1 MQFRRREEERVPAA
15 LSPSSKLRAQHRL
28 EADPDLNR
36 RNIRDGL
43 DPVQQRNL
51 SPLKM
56 DGVRRGGGAV
66 GNKVVGRS
74 DGFKRRDFDWQLGG
88 RRSGRFRLQSPVDEQ
103 LRKRTHFNDG
113 VMHRSCSPPPMG
125 LRPRHEMANSMD
137 YEVDDDEH
145 LDVKHT
151 YINREKGLIENRL
164 GGGVGMV
171 DHKYVIRGNEAG
183 GSYMSNPDSSIPD
196 MGVNVTSRYE
206 EAGGHLPRPS
216 RTVPMGRFDHGRL
229 QHQESLSM
237 DKIPITETH
246 TGVEKV
252 IYHATDGSYAT
263 ISPSYMND
271 FAGTSHLRERDYGG
285 SSVEMSRSDFLCSR
299 GDGICLPTPYDL
311 SRSGRKLAEPAGFSE
326 HEQRPAVDTTRDP
339 EIRHRNMMCHQ
350 RCEFSP
356 TRSERGVYL
365 NSKLQVREA
374 QDDRL
379 YQYDDLPRRIASH
392 GRLRYEKVPMEYDN
406 KETSSPYISYP
417 DVDRTATSGNSYG
430 NQRKGV
436 IRDHPALQKPKYFDY
451 QDMRRT
457 SMASTQDEA
466 YLHSGYS
473 HLEGGKRVPQ
483 DYEISYMRAPEA
495 DRSSNLRSHYESR
508 RDGGPGLQ
516 QERFQSSSLSKHNSE
531 AYRQAA
537 RVQEM
542 KQDIGIHDHSGRFM
556 KRKYYAN
563 EDIEVCDSRAIKSSK
578 WDATE
583 EFQDA
588 YENEEWVDDEDMN
601 MLYSTRDTEF
611 NHKTHEKYKREYN
624 GMQSEE
630 DFPSDEWI
638 LPQDSVGHVQKHSL
652 RFQKYPNHNIKHHSK
667 PSSSSWYK
675 PQHFSKRNVI
685 HKQPKV
691 WKKHHS
697 YHENKHT
704 SNDESSEDWVS
715 ATESEPPEGSEE
727 FKRMVHE
734 AFLMYSKNLNL
745 SSSLQKRY
753 QEQGKAG
760 SLYCSVCGRSSSKE
774 FMDTQCLVT
783 HAFMSHKA
791 GLRAKHMGLH
801 KAVCVMMG
809 WDTIIPQD
817 TVTWVPRVLPHAE
830 ALAQKDDLIIWTP
843 IVIIHNI
850 SMHDDNPQNWK
861 VVSMETIEAFLR
873 GKGFVRGR
881 IKLCLGKPADQSVI
895 LVKFLGTFVGLAD
908 AEKLHQY
915 LSDNNRGRAEYEK
928 VKSKGIESCDIK
940 EANQIDKVENILY
953 GYVGIAED
961 FDKLDF
967 NSKKWSSIKS
977 RKEIDDLDK
986 APVKTDE
993 KR

>member
-1 MQFRRREEERVPAA
+1 MQFRRREEGHVPAA

-28 EADPDLNR
+28 EADPDPNR
-36 RNIRDGL
+36 RNSRDGP

-51 SPLKM
+51 SPLKV

-74 DGFKRRDFDWQLGG
+74 DGFERRDFDWQLGG
-88 RRSGRFRLQSPVDEQ
+88 RRSGRFRLQSPVDDE
-103 LRKRTHFNDG
+103 LRKKTHFNDG
-113 VMHRSCSPPPMG
+113 VMHRSRSPPPMG
-125 LRPRHEMANSMD
+125 LRPRRKLANSMD
-137 YEVDDDEH
+137 YEVDHDEH
-145 LDVKHT
+145 LDVKHV
-151 YINREKGLIENRL
+151 YINREKDLIENRL

-171 DHKYVIRGNEAG
+171 DHKYVIRANKAG
-183 GSYMSNPDSSIPD
+183 GSYMSNPDSSVPD

-206 EAGGHLPRPS
+206 EAGGHLSRPS

-229 QHQESLSM
+229 QHQEYLSM

-263 ISPSYMND
+263 ISPSHTND
-271 FAGTSHLRERDYGG
+271 FAGTSHLRERGYGG
-285 SSVEMSRSDFLCSR
+285 SAVEMSSDFLCSR
-299 GDGICLPTPYDL
+299 GDGI
-311 SRSGRKLAEPAGFSE
+311 
-326 HEQRPAVDTTRDP
+326 
-339 EIRHRNMMCHQ
+339 RHMNMMCHQ
-350 RCEFSP
+350 QCEFSP
-356 TRSERGVYL
+356 TRSEREDYL

-374 QDDRL
+374 QDDCV
-379 YQYDDLPRRIASH
+379 YQYDDLPRRMASH
-392 GRLRYEKVPMEYDN
+392 GRLSYEKVPMEYDS
-406 KETSSPYISYP
+406 KELSSPYISYP
-417 DVDRTATSGNSYG
+417 DVDRTAISGNSYG

-436 IRDHPALQKPKYFDY
+436 IRDHPPLQKPKYFDY

-457 SMASTQDEA
+457 PMASTPDEA
-466 YLHSGYS
+466 YLHSGYR
-473 HLEGGKRVPQ
+473 HLEVGKRMAQ
-483 DYEISYMRAPEA
+483 DYEISYPHAPEV

-531 AYRQAA
+531 TYRQAA

-542 KQDIGIHDHSGRFM
+542 KQDLAIHDHSGRFM

-563 EDIEVCDSRAIKSSK
+563 EDIDVHDSRAIKSSK

-583 EFQDA
+583 ELQDV

-601 MLYSTRDTEF
+601 MLYSTRDIGF
-611 NHKTHEKYKREYN
+611 NHKTFGKYKREYN
-624 GMQSEE
+624 ELQSEE

-638 LPQDSVGHVQKHSL
+638 LPQDSVGHVQKHSF

-667 PSSSSWYK
+667 PSSSSWNK

-691 WKKHHS
+691 WNKHHS

-715 ATESEPPEGSEE
+715 ATESEPPEGSKE

-745 SSSLQKRY
+745 SSYLQKRY

-760 SLYCSVCGRSSSKE
+760 SLYCIVCGRSSSKE

-791 GLRAKHMGLH
+791 GLRAKHIGLH

-817 TVTWVPRVLPHAE
+817 TVTWVPRVLPYAE
-830 ALAQKDDLIIWTP
+830 ALAQKDDLIIWAPT
-843 IVIIHNI
+843 VIIHNI
-850 SMHDDNPQNWK
+850 SMNDDNPQNWK
-861 VVSMETIEAFLR
+861 VVSIETIEAFLR
-873 GKGFVRGR
+873 GKGFARGR

-908 AEKLHQY
+908 AERLHKY

-928 VKSKGIESCDIK
+928 VKSSGIKSCDIK
-940 EANQIDKVENILY
+940 ETDELDKVENILY

-977 RKEIDDLDK
+977 RKEIDELDK

-993 KR
+993 NG